1 MGWLG
6 LDDTDHLGGGCTTK
20 TLDELIKGL
29 PSEVKIG
36 EVRLVRLWPF
46 ARQRTRGNAAVAVE
60 LNCENEE
67 YLLEHL
73 DLWWNEKISPLAG
86 EISSSENYDRLQYP
100 ADPGM
105 VWFSSKLPDSSFY
118 YNAVREEVNLEDVP
132 VAERNWG
139 GQGII
144 GATAAVAW
152 DKSEVTYEAIA
163 WRTEK
168 NTGLEKSRLIDLE
181 RLAEIDELEYTFM
194 SRDPRTGNTM
204 IAPRGPCPVLF
215 GLRARKF
222 EVAYDSACHLLESSS
237 TERNSGMRVFTTNQ
251 ASDDHLGDDLYDSVI
266 ETEILSRGAVVINCE
281 ENKLLAFSESG
292 DIKLLAQWL
301 IKSDKIR
308 FNGLKNEDG
317 VYHLERLKIDK
328 SSVLKERPHCI
339 KCNVRMKSMGQN
351 QPVRCPKCRTRS
363 EQKWIETPRVP
374 PTLDWVQAPL
384 DSRRHLTRPLEWN

>member
-1 MGWLG
+1 
-6 LDDTDHLGGGCTTK
+6 
-20 TLDELIKGL
+20 
-29 PSEVKIG
+29 
-36 EVRLVRLWPF
+36 
-46 ARQRTRGNAAVAVE
+46 
-60 LNCENEE
+60 
-67 YLLEHL
+67 
-73 DLWWNEKISPLAG
+73 
-86 EISSSENYDRLQYP
+86 
-100 ADPGM
+100 M
-105 VWFSSKLPDSSFY
+105 VWFSSRLPDSSFY

-132 VAERNWG
+132 VAEKNWG

-181 RLAEIDELEYTFM
+181 RLAEIDELEHTFM

-215 GLRARKF
+215 GLRARKSD
-222 EVAYDSACHLLESSS
+222 VANNAACHLLESSS

-251 ASDDHLGDDLYDSVI
+251 ASDDHLGDDLYDAVI

-281 ENKLLAFSESG
+281 NNKLLAFSESG

-363 EQKWIETPRVP
+363 EQKWIETSRIP
-374 PTLDWVQAPL
+374 PTLGWVQAPL